1 MFEKELQTYLKAAAP
16 ALPCAEARAAFA
28 AYVRG
33 AAQDVC
39 GGDPQTDF
47 AAAAAQLGTDPEQAA
62 RDFVQSQSPETLAR
76 WQAAARRR
84 KVRLRLAVGLTIGV
98 LAVLVAFFVVTKGVL
113 LVNTETTIINWGDTD
128 MTQEELDQITQQ
140 ISEQIAKE
148 HENDGTK

>member
-39 GGDPQTDF
+39 GGDLQADF
-47 AAAAAQLGTDPEQAA
+47 AAAAAQLGTAPEQAA

-113 LVNTETTIINWGDTD
+113 LINTETTYIDFGDTD
-128 MTQEELDQITQQ
+128 MTLEEQAEAALELTKP
-140 ISEQIAKE
+140 KE
-148 HENDGTK
+148 

>member
-39 GGDPQTDF
+39 GGDLQADF
-47 AAAAAQLGTDPEQAA
+47 AAAAAQLGADPEQAA

-113 LVNTETTIINWGDTD
+113 LINTETTYIDFGDTD
-128 MTQEELDQITQQ
+128 MTLEEQAEAALELTKP
-140 ISEQIAKE
+140 KE
-148 HENDGTK
+148 

>member
-39 GGDPQTDF
+39 GADPEVDF
-47 AAAAAQLGTDPEQAA
+47 TTVAAQLGADPEQAA

-84 KVRLRLAVGLTIGV
+84 KVRLRLTVGLTIGV

-113 LVNTETTIINWGDTD
+113 LINTETTYIDFGDTD
-128 MTQEELDQITQQ
+128 MTLEEQAEAALELTKP
-140 ISEQIAKE
+140 KE
-148 HENDGTK
+148 

>member
-16 ALPCAEARAAFA
+16 ALPCAEARASFA

-39 GGDPQTDF
+39 GGDPQADF
-47 AAAAAQLGTDPEQAA
+47 AATAAQLGTDPEQAA

-113 LVNTETTIINWGDTD
+113 LINTETTYIDFGDTD
-128 MTQEELDQITQQ
+128 MTLEEQAEAALELTKP
-140 ISEQIAKE
+140 KE
-148 HENDGTK
+148 

>member
-39 GGDPQTDF
+39 GADPEVEFTTV
-47 AAAAAQLGTDPEQAA
+47 AAQLGADPEQAA
-62 RDFVQSQSPETLAR
+62 RDFAQSQSPETLAR

-84 KVRLRLAVGLTIGV
+84 KVRLRLTVGLTIGV
-98 LAVLVAFFVVTKGVL
+98 LAALVAFFVVTKGVL

-140 ISEQIAKE
+140 LVEQSIKE
-148 HENDGTK
+148 HENDGTN

>member
-39 GGDPQTDF
+39 GGDLQVDF

-62 RDFVQSQSPETLAR
+62 RDFAQSQSPETLAR
-76 WQAAARRR
+76 WQAAARRH

-98 LAVLVAFFVVTKGVL
+98 LAALVAFFVVTKGVL
-113 LVNTETTIINWGDTD
+113 LVNTETTIVNWGNTD
-128 MTQEELDQITQQ
+128 MTQEEMLEKAMEITQP
-140 ISEQIAKE
+140 KE
-148 HENDGTK
+148 

>member
-39 GGDPQTDF
+39 GGDPEVEFTTV
-47 AAAAAQLGTDPEQAA
+47 AAQLGADPEQAA

-84 KVRLRLAVGLTIGV
+84 KVRLRLTVGLTIGV
-98 LAVLVAFFVVTKGVL
+98 LAALVTFFVVTKGVL
-113 LVNTETTIINWGDTD
+113 LINTETTYIDFGDTD
-128 MTQEELDQITQQ
+128 MTLEEQAEAALELTKP
-140 ISEQIAKE
+140 KE
-148 HENDGTK
+148 

>member
-39 GGDPQTDF
+39 GGDPQADF
-47 AAAAAQLGTDPEQAA
+47 ATAAAQLGADPEQAA
-62 RDFVQSQSPETLAR
+62 RDFAQSQSPETLAR
-76 WQAAARRR
+76 WQAVAYRR

-113 LVNTETTIINWGDTD
+113 LVNTETTIVNWGNTD
-128 MTQEELDQITQQ
+128 MTQEEMLEKAMEL
-140 ISEQIAKE
+140 S
-148 HENDGTK
+148 

>member
-1 MFEKELQTYLKAAAP
+1 MFEKKLQTYLKAAAP

-39 GGDPQTDF
+39 GGDPQADF
-47 AAAAAQLGTDPEQAA
+47 AAAAAQLGADPEQAA
-62 RDFVQSQSPETLAR
+62 RDFVQSQSPKMLAR

-84 KVRLRLAVGLTIGV
+84 KVRLRLTVGLTIGV
-98 LAVLVAFFVVTKGVL
+98 LAALVTFFVVTKGVL

-128 MTQEELDQITQQ
+128 MTQEEMLEKAMEITQP
-140 ISEQIAKE
+140 KE
-148 HENDGTK
+148 

>member
-39 GGDPQTDF
+39 GADPEVDF
-47 AAAAAQLGTDPEQAA
+47 TTVVAQLGADPEQAA

-84 KVRLRLAVGLTIGV
+84 KVRLRLTVGLTIGV
-98 LAVLVAFFVVTKGVL
+98 LAALVTFFVVTKGVL
-113 LVNTETTIINWGDTD
+113 LINTETTYIDFGDTD
-128 MTQEELDQITQQ
+128 MTLEEQAEAALELTNP
-140 ISEQIAKE
+140 KE
-148 HENDGTK
+148 

>member
-39 GGDPQTDF
+39 GGDPQADF
-47 AAAAAQLGTDPEQAA
+47 ATAAAQLGADPEQAA
-62 RDFVQSQSPETLAR
+62 RDFAQSQSPETLAR
-76 WQAAARRR
+76 WQAVAHRR
-84 KVRLRLAVGLTIGV
+84 KVRLRLAVGFTIGV

-113 LVNTETTIINWGDTD
+113 LVNTETTIVNWGNTD
-128 MTQEELDQITQQ
+128 MTQEEMLEKAMKL
-140 ISEQIAKE
+140 S
-148 HENDGTK
+148 

>member
-1 MFEKELQTYLKAAAP
+1 MKAAAP

-39 GGDPQTDF
+39 GADPEVEFTTV
-47 AAAAAQLGTDPEQAA
+47 AAQLGADPEQAA
-62 RDFVQSQSPETLAR
+62 RDFVQSQSPKMLAR

-98 LAVLVAFFVVTKGVL
+98 LAALVTFFVVTKGVL
-113 LVNTETTIINWGDTD
+113 LINTETTYIDFGDTD
-128 MTQEELDQITQQ
+128 MTLEEQAEAALELTKP
-140 ISEQIAKE
+140 KE
-148 HENDGTK
+148 

>member
-39 GGDPQTDF
+39 GGDPQADF

-84 KVRLRLAVGLTIGV
+84 KIRLRLAVGLIIGV
-98 LAVLVAFFVVTKGVL
+98 LAALVAFFVVTKGVL
-113 LVNTETTIINWGDTD
+113 LINTETTYIDFGDTD
-128 MTQEELDQITQQ
+128 MTLEEQAEAALELTKP
-140 ISEQIAKE
+140 KE
-148 HENDGTK
+148 

>member
-39 GGDPQTDF
+39 GGDLQVDF

-98 LAVLVAFFVVTKGVL
+98 LVVLVAFFVVTKGVL

-128 MTQEELDQITQQ
+128 MTQEEMLEKAMEITQP
-140 ISEQIAKE
+140 KE
-148 HENDGTK
+148 

>member
-39 GGDPQTDF
+39 SVDPRADF
-47 AAAAAQLGTDPEQAA
+47 TTVAAQLGADPEQAA
-62 RDFVQSQSPETLAR
+62 RDFVQSQSLETLAR

-84 KVRLRLAVGLTIGV
+84 KVRLRLAVGLIIGV

-148 HENDGTK
+148 HENDGTN

>member
-39 GGDPQTDF
+39 GGDPQADF
-47 AAAAAQLGTDPEQAA
+47 ATAAAQLGADPEQAA

-98 LAVLVAFFVVTKGVL
+98 LAVLAAFFVVTKGVL
-113 LVNTETTIINWGDTD
+113 LINTETTYIDFGDTD
-128 MTQEELDQITQQ
+128 MTLEEQAEAALELTKP
-140 ISEQIAKE
+140 KE
-148 HENDGTK
+148 

>member
-39 GGDPQTDF
+39 GGDPEVEFTTV
-47 AAAAAQLGTDPEQAA
+47 AAQLGADPEQAA
-62 RDFVQSQSPETLAR
+62 RDFVQSQSPKMLAR

-84 KVRLRLAVGLTIGV
+84 KVRLRLTVGLTIGV
-98 LAVLVAFFVVTKGVL
+98 LAALVTFFVVTKGVL
-113 LVNTETTIINWGDTD
+113 LINTETTYIDFGDTD
-128 MTQEELDQITQQ
+128 MTLEEQAEAALELTKP
-140 ISEQIAKE
+140 KE
-148 HENDGTK
+148 

>member
-39 GGDPQTDF
+39 GGDLQADF

-98 LAVLVAFFVVTKGVL
+98 LAVLVTFFVVTKGVL
-113 LVNTETTIINWGDTD
+113 LINTETTYIDFGDTD
-128 MTQEELDQITQQ
+128 MTLEEQAEAALELTKP
-140 ISEQIAKE
+140 KE
-148 HENDGTK
+148 

>member
-39 GGDPQTDF
+39 GGDPQADF
-47 AAAAAQLGTDPEQAA
+47 AAAAAQLGADPEQAA

-113 LVNTETTIINWGDTD
+113 LINTETTYIDFGDTD
-128 MTQEELDQITQQ
+128 MTLEEQAEAALELTKP
-140 ISEQIAKE
+140 KE
-148 HENDGTK
+148 

>member
-1 MFEKELQTYLKAAAP
+1 MFEKELRTYLKAAAP

-39 GGDPQTDF
+39 GGDPQADF
-47 AAAAAQLGTDPEQAA
+47 AAAAAQLGADPEQAA
-62 RDFVQSQSPETLAR
+62 RDFAQSQSPETLAR

-113 LVNTETTIINWGDTD
+113 LVNTETTYIDFGDTD
-128 MTQEELDQITQQ
+128 MTLEEQAEAALELTKP
-140 ISEQIAKE
+140 KE
-148 HENDGTK
+148 

>member
-39 GGDPQTDF
+39 GADPEVEFTTV
-47 AAAAAQLGTDPEQAA
+47 AAQLGADPEQAA
-62 RDFVQSQSPETLAR
+62 RDFVQSQSPKMLAR

-84 KVRLRLAVGLTIGV
+84 KVRLRLTVGLTIGV

-113 LVNTETTIINWGDTD
+113 LINTETTYIDFGDTD
-128 MTQEELDQITQQ
+128 MTLEEQAEAALELTKP
-140 ISEQIAKE
+140 KE
-148 HENDGTK
+148 

>member
-39 GGDPQTDF
+39 GGNPQADF
-47 AAAAAQLGTDPEQAA
+47 ATAAAQLGADPEQAA

-98 LAVLVAFFVVTKGVL
+98 LAALVAFFVLTKGVL
-113 LVNTETTIINWGDTD
+113 LVNTETTIVNWGNTD
-128 MTQEELDQITQQ
+128 MTQEEMLEKAMEL
-140 ISEQIAKE
+140 S
-148 HENDGTK
+148 

>member
-39 GGDPQTDF
+39 GGDPQADF
-47 AAAAAQLGTDPEQAA
+47 AAAAAQLGADPEQAA

-84 KVRLRLAVGLTIGV
+84 KIRLRLAVGLIIGV
-98 LAVLVAFFVVTKGVL
+98 LAALVAFFVVTKGVL
-113 LVNTETTIINWGDTD
+113 LINTETTYIDFGDTD
-128 MTQEELDQITQQ
+128 MTLEEQAEAALELTKP
-140 ISEQIAKE
+140 KE
-148 HENDGTK
+148 

>member
-16 ALPCAEARAAFA
+16 ALPCAEARAAFS

-39 GGDPQTDF
+39 GGDPQADF
-47 AAAAAQLGTDPEQAA
+47 ATAAAQLGADPEQAA
-62 RDFVQSQSPETLAR
+62 RDFAQSQSPETLAR
-76 WQAAARRR
+76 WQAVAHRR

-113 LVNTETTIINWGDTD
+113 LVNTETTIVNWGNTD
-128 MTQEELDQITQQ
+128 MTQEEMLEKAMKL
-140 ISEQIAKE
+140 S
-148 HENDGTK
+148 

>member
-1 MFEKELQTYLKAAAP
+1 MKAAAP

-39 GGDPQTDF
+39 GGDPQADF
-47 AAAAAQLGTDPEQAA
+47 AAAAAQLGADPEQAA
-62 RDFVQSQSPETLAR
+62 RDFVQSQSPKMLAR

-98 LAVLVAFFVVTKGVL
+98 LAALVTFFVVTKGVL
-113 LVNTETTIINWGDTD
+113 LINTETTYIDFGDTD
-128 MTQEELDQITQQ
+128 MTLEEQAEAALELTKP
-140 ISEQIAKE
+140 KE
-148 HENDGTK
+148 

>member
-39 GGDPQTDF
+39 GADPEVEFTTV
-47 AAAAAQLGTDPEQAA
+47 AAQLGADPEQAA
-62 RDFVQSQSPETLAR
+62 RDFAQSQSPETLAR

-98 LAVLVAFFVVTKGVL
+98 LAALVTFFVVTKGVL
-113 LVNTETTIINWGDTD
+113 LINTETTYIDFGDTD
-128 MTQEELDQITQQ
+128 MTLEEQAEAALELTKP
-140 ISEQIAKE
+140 KE
-148 HENDGTK
+148 

>member
-39 GGDPQTDF
+39 GADPEVDF
-47 AAAAAQLGTDPEQAA
+47 TTVVAQLGADPEQAA

-84 KVRLRLAVGLTIGV
+84 KVRLRLTVGLTIGV
-98 LAVLVAFFVVTKGVL
+98 LAALVTFFVVTKGVL
-113 LVNTETTIINWGDTD
+113 LINTETTYIDSGDTD
-128 MTQEELDQITQQ
+128 MTLEEQAEAALELTKP
-140 ISEQIAKE
+140 KE
-148 HENDGTK
+148 

>member
-39 GGDPQTDF
+39 GADPEVDF
-47 AAAAAQLGTDPEQAA
+47 TTVVAQLGADPEQAA

-84 KVRLRLAVGLTIGV
+84 KVRLRLTVGLTIGV
-98 LAVLVAFFVVTKGVL
+98 LTALVTFFVVTKGVL
-113 LVNTETTIINWGDTD
+113 LINTETTYIDFGDTD
-128 MTQEELDQITQQ
+128 MTLEEQAEAALELTKP
-140 ISEQIAKE
+140 KE
-148 HENDGTK
+148 

>member
-39 GGDPQTDF
+39 GGDPQADF

-84 KVRLRLAVGLTIGV
+84 KIRLRLAVGLIIGV
-98 LAVLVAFFVVTKGVL
+98 LAVLVSFFVVTKGVL
-113 LVNTETTIINWGDTD
+113 LINTETTYIDFGDTD
-128 MTQEELDQITQQ
+128 MTLEEQAEAALELTKP
-140 ISEQIAKE
+140 KE
-148 HENDGTK
+148 

>member
-39 GGDPQTDF
+39 GGDPQADF
-47 AAAAAQLGTDPEQAA
+47 AATAAQLGTDPEQAA

-113 LVNTETTIINWGDTD
+113 LINTETTYIDFGDTD
-128 MTQEELDQITQQ
+128 MTLEEQAEAALELT
-140 ISEQIAKE
+140 EPKE
-148 HENDGTK
+148 

>member
-39 GGDPQTDF
+39 GGDPQADF
-47 AAAAAQLGTDPEQAA
+47 AAAAAQLGADPEQAA
-62 RDFVQSQSPETLAR
+62 RDFVQSQSPKMLAR

-113 LVNTETTIINWGDTD
+113 LINTETTYIDFGDTD
-128 MTQEELDQITQQ
+128 MTQEEMLEKAMEITQP
-140 ISEQIAKE
+140 KE
-148 HENDGTK
+148 

>member
-39 GGDPQTDF
+39 GGDPQADF

-113 LVNTETTIINWGDTD
+113 LINTETTYIDFGDTD
-128 MTQEELDQITQQ
+128 MTLEEQAEAALELTKP
-140 ISEQIAKE
+140 KE
-148 HENDGTK
+148 

>member
-1 MFEKELQTYLKAAAP
+1 MFEKKLQTYLKAAAP

-39 GGDPQTDF
+39 GADPEVEFTTV
-47 AAAAAQLGTDPEQAA
+47 AAQLGADPEQAA

-98 LAVLVAFFVVTKGVL
+98 LAALVTFFVVTKGVL
-113 LVNTETTIINWGDTD
+113 LINTETTYIDFGDTD
-128 MTQEELDQITQQ
+128 MTLEEQAEAALELTKP
-140 ISEQIAKE
+140 KE
-148 HENDGTK
+148 